1 MIGIILQALLIL
13 VILALA
19 VIGAATIVFIAFTLE
34 DDREMR
40 ENMKSGTE

>member
-19 VIGAATIVFIAFTLE
+19 VIGAATIVVIAFTLE

-40 ENMKSGTE
+40 ENIKSGTE

>member
-19 VIGAATIVFIAFTLE
+19 VIGAATIVVIAFTLE

-40 ENMKSGTE
+40 ENITNRTE

>member
-19 VIGAATIVFIAFTLE
+19 VIGAATIVVIAFTLE

>member
-19 VIGAATIVFIAFTLE
+19 VIGAATIVVIAFTLE

-40 ENMKSGTE
+40 GNMKSGTE